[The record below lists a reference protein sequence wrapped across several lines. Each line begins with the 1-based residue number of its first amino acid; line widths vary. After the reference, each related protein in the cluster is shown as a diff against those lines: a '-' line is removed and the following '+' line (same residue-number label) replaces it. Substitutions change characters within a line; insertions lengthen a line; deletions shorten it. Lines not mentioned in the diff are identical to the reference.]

1 MIQIDCSYTSVHGAK
16 ESYTGEGVRGNSYGD
31 GWIYNADFLS
41 TFRAIGISGMSKSN
55 LSIYF
60 NDDWQNDG
68 ETWYDA
74 NLEDWLDPFNYGE
87 FLVVLVKKFNY
98 DYIPS

>member
-1 MIQIDCSYTSVHGAK
+1 
-16 ESYTGEGVRGNSYGD
+16 
-31 GWIYNADFLS
+31 
-41 TFRAIGISGMSKSN
+41 MSRSN

-68 ETWYDA
+68 ETWYNA